1 MRAIYISD
9 ASGETAPV
17 KPWEL
22 LGQTCTPEAN
32 DMRLAPRTSTSPSR
46 AACLIVRTCEREY
59 ITLSTTQPRDG
70 RLLYIISRVTELD
83 IGERSDTP

>member
-1 MRAIYISD
+1 
-9 ASGETAPV
+9 
-17 KPWEL
+17 
-22 LGQTCTPEAN
+22 
-32 DMRLAPRTSTSPSR
+32 
-46 AACLIVRTCEREY
+46 LIVRTCEREY

>member
-1 MRAIYISD
+1 MRAISISD

-46 AACLIVRTCEREY
+46 AALLDCSHLRRSLTQGVPPPKAAAKLLALLNRYSAKERKNSH
-59 ITLSTTQPRDG
+59 TR
-70 RLLYIISRVTELD
+70 
-83 IGERSDTP
+83 

>member
-1 MRAIYISD
+1 
-9 ASGETAPV
+9 
-17 KPWEL
+17 
-22 LGQTCTPEAN
+22 
-32 DMRLAPRTSTSPSR
+32 MRLAPRTSTSPSR